1 MIDKK
6 LKQKRDNEYIRE
18 HYVTWKVTVR
28 CEDCIIKDVE
38 EWCKSNNMSR
48 NEFIIMAIRQALKIG
63 IQD

>member
-1 MIDKK
+1 MPYKK
-6 LKQKRDNEYIRE
+6 EVQERKNEYNRE
-18 HYVTWKVTVR
+18 HYVTWKVTVH

-38 EWCKSNNMSR
+38 EWCKLNNMSR